1 MGLKIHKRKTKIM
14 KVNAASNSSPIVLR
28 GTTLEEVDTF
38 TYLGSIVNKVGGTD
52 EDIKT
57 RIQKIQTRY

>member
-1 MGLKIHKRKTKIM
+1 M